1 VSSLRAALAAL
12 FAAAVA
18 MAAVLVALVT
28 SSDHESDP
36 ALTASVG
43 VVIGLS
49 YCGIGLFAWWR
60 RPHNRF
66 GALLTGVGFAWFL
79 SAGLT
84 EANDAWVYTLGFYV
98 GSLYLALLG
107 HLLLAYPTGRLET
120 TPARVLV
127 ALAYLDVFLVQIPF
141 LLLGGDLSDEA
152 HAPDN
157 AWALT
162 DAPDSAQVFSSVF
175 ELVAITVTIWLAAQL
190 LQKRAQASAPQRRAM
205 APVLWTGVVMMV
217 ALGVAWVQQLFS
229 GESPA
234 IAGPGVAALVTFGAL
249 PWAYV
254 VGLLRS
260 RYSRAGAVGDLV
272 ERLNAQGIEGESLRD
287 ALAEALGDR
296 SLALAFWSRGSE
308 RYVDSHGQPVDL
320 PPATSRSRAVTEI
333 EREAVPVAAIVHDA
347 ALLDEPGLVRAAG
360 AAAALAL
367 ENERLEAELKARVA
381 ELQVSRAKVIEVGFQ
396 ERRALERN
404 LHDGAQQRL
413 VALSL
418 QLGLAKTKLRDDPDT
433 AERILDGARIELA
446 SALEE
451 LRELARGIH
460 PAILTDRGL
469 PAALEALAARAP
481 VPVEVE
487 DVPEDRMPT
496 PVEAVAYF
504 VVAESLT
511 NMAKY
516 AEAEYASV
524 RVLREN
530 GYAVVEIEDNGIG
543 GADPSA
549 GTGLRGL
556 ADRLAA
562 LDGRLEVDSPPGV
575 GTTVRARIPCA

>member
-1 VSSLRAALAAL
+1 
-12 FAAAVA
+12 VA
-18 MAAVLVALVT
+18 MAAVMVALVV
-28 SSDHESDP
+28 SSDHQTNKP
-36 ALTASVG
+36 LVAILG
-43 VVIGLS
+43 PFIGLS
-49 YCGIGLFAWWR
+49 FCGTGVFAWLR

-66 GALLTGVGFAWFL
+66 GALMTAVGFAWFL
-79 SAGLT
+79 SGL
-84 EANDAWVYTLGFYV
+84 EQANDPWVYTLGVYLAP
-98 GSLYLALLG
+98 LYLVLVG
-107 HLLLAYPTGRLET
+107 HMLLAFPSGRLET
-120 TPARVLV
+120 TQARVLV
-127 ALAYLDVFLVQIPF
+127 ALAYLTALLVQIPF
-141 LLLGGDLSDEA
+141 FLLGGDITGD
-152 HAPDN
+152 HNAPQN
-157 AWALT
+157 AWALV
-162 DAPDSAQVFSSVF
+162 DEPESAQVFATVAQ
-175 ELVAITVTIWLAAQL
+175 LVAAGLIVWLGLQL
-190 LQKRAQASAPQRRAM
+190 FEKRKVASPPQRRAM
-205 APVLWTGVVMMV
+205 APVLWTGVVLMITLAV
-217 ALGVAWVQQLFS
+217 AVVEQLFGASSPIIS
-229 GESPA
+229 GPS
-234 IAGPGVAALVTFGAL
+234 VASLVAFAAL
-249 PWAYV
+249 PWAFV
-254 VGLLRS
+254 IGLLRT

-272 ERLNAQGIEGESLRD
+272 ERLNAQGVEGESLRD

-333 EREAVPVAAIVHDA
+333 ERESVPVAAIVHDA

-381 ELQVSRAKVIEVGFQ
+381 ELQVSRAKVIEVGMA

-418 QLGLAKTKLRDDPDT
+418 QLGLAKSKLRTDPDI
-433 AERILDGARIELA
+433 AERILDGARNELA

-469 PAALEALAARAP
+469 GPALEALAGRAP
-481 VPVEVE
+481 VPVEI
-487 DVPEDRMPT
+487 DAVPDGRMPM

-516 AEAEYASV
+516 ADAEYASV

>member
-1 VSSLRAALAAL
+1 MSSLRAALGAL

-18 MAAVLVALVT
+18 MAAVFVALVT
-28 SSDHESDP
+28 SSDHQANP
-36 ALTASVG
+36 GLTATIG
-43 VVIGLS
+43 AAIGLS
-49 YCGIGLFAWWR
+49 YCGIGLFAWLR

-66 GALLTGVGFAWFL
+66 GALLTAVGFAWML
-79 SAGLT
+79 TGLT
-84 EANDAWVYTLGFYV
+84 EADDAWVYTLGVYV
-98 GSLYLALLG
+98 GSLYLALIG
-107 HLLLAYPTGRLET
+107 HTLLAFPSGKLET
-120 TPARVLV
+120 TRARLLV

-141 LLLGGDLSDEA
+141 LLLGGDLSDEP
-152 HAPDN
+152 HAPRN

-162 DAPDSAQVFSSVF
+162 ESPDSAQVFSSVF
-175 ELVAITVTIWLAAQL
+175 ELVAIALTIWLGVQL
-190 LQKRAQASAPQRRAM
+190 LEKRARASAPQRRMM
-205 APVLWTGVVMMV
+205 APVLWTGVAMLAALTVAFIGQLFRGDNPGVVGPGIV
-217 ALGVAWVQQLFS
+217 ALVA
-229 GESPA
+229 
-234 IAGPGVAALVTFGAL
+234 FGAL
-249 PWAYV
+249 PWAFV
-254 VGLLRS
+254 IGLLRT

-272 ERLNAQGIEGESLRD
+272 ERLNAQGVEGESLRD

-396 ERRALERN
+396 ERRTLERN

-418 QLGLAKTKLRDDPDT
+418 QLGLAKTKLRDEPDV
-433 AERILDGARIELA
+433 AERILDGARVELA

-487 DVPEDRMPT
+487 DVPEERMPT

-549 GTGLRGL
+549 GSGLRGL

>member
-1 VSSLRAALAAL
+1 MSSLRAALIAL
-12 FAAAVA
+12 FAASVA
-18 MAAVLVALVT
+18 MAAVMVALVV
-28 SSDHESDP
+28 SSDHET
-36 ALTASVG
+36 AKGLTATLG
-43 VVIGLS
+43 PAIGLS
-49 YCGIGLFAWWR
+49 YCATGLFAWFR

-66 GALLTGVGFAWFL
+66 GALMTGVGFAWFI
-79 SAGLT
+79 SALT
-84 EANDAWVYTLGFYV
+84 ESNDPWVYTLGIYLA
-98 GSLYLALLG
+98 SLYLVFVG
-107 HLLLAYPTGRLET
+107 HMLLAFPTGRLET
-120 TPARVLV
+120 TQARVLI
-127 ALAYLDVFLVQIPF
+127 AIAYLDALLVQIPF
-141 LLLGGDLSDEA
+141 FLLGGDISTEA

-157 AWALT
+157 AWAIV
-162 DAPDSAQVFSSVF
+162 DNPDGAQVFSSV
-175 ELVAITVTIWLAAQL
+175 AQL
-190 LQKRAQASAPQRRAM
+190 VSAVLIVWLGVQLVQKRQAASAPQRRAI
-205 APVLWTGVVMMV
+205 APVLWTGVVLMGTLAV
-217 ALGVAWVQQLFS
+217 AVVQQLF
-229 GESPA
+229 GGDNVLVG
-234 IAGPGVAALVTFGAL
+234 GPSVASLVAFAAL
-249 PWAYV
+249 PWAYLI
-254 VGLLRS
+254 GLVRT

-272 ERLNAQGIEGESLRD
+272 ERLNAQGVEGESLRD
-287 ALAEALGDR
+287 ALADALGDR
-296 SLALAFWSRGSE
+296 SLTLAFWSRGSE
-308 RYVDSHGQPVDL
+308 RYVDAHGQPVDL

-333 EREAVPVAAIVHDA
+333 ERESVPVAAIVHDA

-381 ELQVSRAKVIEVGFQ
+381 ELQASRAKVIEVGFS

-418 QLGLAKTKLRDDPDT
+418 QLGLAKTKLREDPDV
-433 AERILDGARIELA
+433 AERILEGARTELA

-469 PAALEALAARAP
+469 APALEALASRAP
-481 VPVEVE
+481 VPVEI
-487 DVPEDRMPT
+487 DAVPDSRMPM

-516 AEAEYASV
+516 ADAEYASV

-549 GTGLRGL
+549 GSGLRGL

>member
-1 VSSLRAALAAL
+1 MSSLRAALIAL
-12 FAAAVA
+12 FAASVA
-18 MAAVLVALVT
+18 MAAVMVALVV
-28 SSDHESDP
+28 SSDHESSKELAATLGP
-36 ALTASVG
+36 F
-43 VVIGLS
+43 IGLS
-49 YCGIGLFAWWR
+49 FCGTGVFAWLR

-66 GALLTGVGFAWFL
+66 GALMTGVGFAWFL
-79 SAGLT
+79 SALT
-84 EANDAWVYTLGFYV
+84 ESNDPWVYTLGVYL
-98 GSLYLALLG
+98 GPLYLVLVG
-107 HLLLAYPTGRLET
+107 HMLLAFPSGRLET
-120 TPARVLV
+120 TAARTLIVIG
-127 ALAYLDVFLVQIPF
+127 YLDALLVQLPYFF
-141 LLLGGDLSDEA
+141 LNGDISGTD
-152 HAPDN
+152 HAPAN
-157 AWALT
+157 AWGII
-162 DAPDSAQVFSSVF
+162 DNPDSAQVFATVAQ
-175 ELVAITVTIWLAAQL
+175 LVGVALIFWLAVL
-190 LQKRAQASAPQRRAM
+190 LFQKRKVATPPQRRAM
-205 APVLWTGVVMMV
+205 APVLWTGVALMCTLAV
-217 ALGVAWVQQLFS
+217 ASLQHLIDASNLTV
-229 GESPA
+229 
-234 IAGPGVAALVTFGAL
+234 AGPSVASLIVFAAL
-249 PWAYV
+249 PWAFV
-254 VGLLRS
+254 VGLLRT

-272 ERLNAQGIEGESLRD
+272 ERLNAQGVEGESLRD
-287 ALAEALGDR
+287 ALSDALGDR

-308 RYVDSHGQPVDL
+308 RYVDAHGRPVDL

-333 EREAVPVAAIVHDA
+333 ERESVPVAAIVHDA

-381 ELQVSRAKVIEVGFQ
+381 ELQVSRAKVIEVGMA

-418 QLGLAKTKLRDDPDT
+418 QLGLAKTKLREDPDV
-433 AERILDGARIELA
+433 AERILDGARTELA

-469 PAALEALAARAP
+469 APALEALASRAP
-481 VPVEVE
+481 VPVEVDE
-487 DVPEDRMPT
+487 VPEGRMPM

-516 AEAEYASV
+516 ADAEYASV

-549 GTGLRGL
+549 GSGLRGL

>member
-1 VSSLRAALAAL
+1 VSSLRAALFAL
-12 FAAAVA
+12 FAASVA
-18 MAAVLVALVT
+18 MAAVMVALVV
-28 SSDHESDP
+28 SSDHESAKP
-36 ALTASVG
+36 LTAVLG
-43 VVIGLS
+43 PFIGLS
-49 YCGIGLFAWWR
+49 FCGIGVFAWSR

-66 GALLTGVGFAWFL
+66 GALMTGVGFAWFL
-79 SAGLT
+79 SGLT
-84 EANDAWVYTLGFYV
+84 ESNDPWVYTLGVYL
-98 GSLYLALLG
+98 GSLYLVLVG
-107 HLLLAYPTGRLET
+107 HMLLAFPTGRLET
-120 TPARVLV
+120 TQARTLL
-127 ALAYLDVFLVQIPF
+127 AIAYLDALLVQIPF
-141 LLLGGDLSDEA
+141 FLLGGDLSSEA
-152 HAPDN
+152 HAPEN
-157 AWALT
+157 AWALV
-162 DAPDSAQVFSSVF
+162 DNPESAQVFSSVAQ
-175 ELVAITVTIWLAAQL
+175 LVAAVLIVWLGVQL
-190 LQKRAQASAPQRRAM
+190 VHKRRIASAPQRRAM
-205 APVLWTGVVMMV
+205 APVLWTGVVLMGTLAV
-217 ALGVAWVQQLFS
+217 AVVQQLF
-229 GESPA
+229 GGDSPVVG
-234 IAGPGVAALVTFGAL
+234 GPGLASLIAFAAL
-249 PWAYV
+249 PWSFV
-254 VGLLRS
+254 VGLLRT

-272 ERLNAQGIEGESLRD
+272 ERLNAQGAEGESLRD

-333 EREAVPVAAIVHDA
+333 ERESVPVAAIVHDA

-381 ELQVSRAKVIEVGFQ
+381 ELQVSRAKVIEVGMA

-418 QLGLAKTKLRDDPDT
+418 QLGLAKTKLRADPDV
-433 AERILDGARIELA
+433 AERILDGARTELA

-469 PAALEALAARAP
+469 APALEALASRAP
-481 VPVEVE
+481 VPVEI
-487 DVPEDRMPT
+487 DAVPESRMPM

-516 AEAEYASV
+516 ADAEYASV

-549 GTGLRGL
+549 GSGLRGL

>member
-1 VSSLRAALAAL
+1 VSSLRAALLAL
-12 FAAAVA
+12 FAAALA
-18 MAAVLVALVT
+18 MAAVMVALVLA
-28 SSDHESDP
+28 SDHESAKP
-36 ALTASVG
+36 LTATLG
-43 VVIGLS
+43 PFIGLS
-49 YCGIGLFAWWR
+49 FCGTGIFAWMR

-66 GALLTGVGFAWFL
+66 GVLMTAVGFAWFL
-79 SAGLT
+79 SGLT
-84 EANDAWVYTLGFYV
+84 ESNDAWVFTLGVYLAP
-98 GSLYLALLG
+98 LYLVLVG
-107 HLLLAYPTGRLET
+107 HMLLAFPSGRLET
-120 TPARVLV
+120 TAQRTLI
-127 ALAYLDVFLVQIPF
+127 AIGYLTAFLVQLPF
-141 LLLGGDLSDEA
+141 FLLGGDIGGPANAPRNAWAATD
-152 HAPDN
+152 APDN
-157 AWALT
+157 A
-162 DAPDSAQVFSSVF
+162 QVFSAVAQ
-175 ELVAITVTIWLAAQL
+175 LVGATLIIWLGIL
-190 LQKRAQASAPQRRAM
+190 LYLKRRVASPPQRRAM
-205 APVLWTGVVMMV
+205 APVLWTGVALMSTLAV
-217 ALGVAWVQQLFS
+217 AVVNDLLGTSTSIVTAPSVVSLVAF
-229 GESPA
+229 A
-234 IAGPGVAALVTFGAL
+234 AL
-249 PWAYV
+249 PWAFV
-254 VGLLRS
+254 LGLLRT

-272 ERLNAQGIEGESLRD
+272 ERLNATGIEGESLRD
-287 ALAEALGDR
+287 ALADALGDR
-296 SLALAFWSRGSE
+296 SLALAYGSRGSE
-308 RYVDSHGQPVDL
+308 RYVDAHGQPVEL
-320 PPATSRSRAVTEI
+320 PPPTSRSRAVTEI
-333 EREAVPVAAIVHDA
+333 ERESLPVAAIVHDA

-381 ELQVSRAKVIEVGFQ
+381 ELQVSRAKVIEVGMA

-418 QLGLAKTKLRDDPDT
+418 QLGLARTKLRTDPDI
-433 AERILDGARIELA
+433 AERILEGARVELA
-446 SALEE
+446 NALEE

-469 PAALEALAARAP
+469 PAALEALAGRAP
-481 VPVEVE
+481 VPVEIE
-487 DVPEDRMPT
+487 EVPEGRMPT

-516 AEAEYASV
+516 ADAEYATV
-524 RVLREN
+524 RILREN

-549 GTGLRGL
+549 GSGLRGL

>member
-1 VSSLRAALAAL
+1 MSSLRAALFAL
-12 FAAAVA
+12 FAAALALGAVMVA
-18 MAAVLVALVT
+18 MVLA
-28 SSDHESDP
+28 SDHED
-36 ALTASVG
+36 AQTATAILG
-43 VVIGLS
+43 PFIGLS
-49 YCGIGLFAWWR
+49 FSGIGIFAWLR

-66 GALLTGVGFAWFL
+66 GALMTAVGFAWFV
-79 SAGLT
+79 SGLT
-84 EANDAWVYTLGFYV
+84 EANDAWVYTLGVYL
-98 GSLYLALLG
+98 GPLYLVLVG
-107 HLLLAYPTGRLET
+107 HMLLAFPAGRLET
-120 TPARVLV
+120 TQARTLI
-127 ALAYLDVFLVQIPF
+127 AIGYLDVFFVQVPF
-141 LLLGGDLSDEA
+141 FLLGGDIGGPA
-152 HAPDN
+152 NAPRN

-162 DAPDSAQVFSSVF
+162 DAPDSAQVFSAVAR
-175 ELVAITVTIWLAAQL
+175 LVGAALIVWLAVQL
-190 LQKRAQASAPQRRAM
+190 FEKRRAASPPQRRAM
-205 APVLWTGVVMMV
+205 APVLWTGLALMV
-217 ALGVAWVQQLFS
+217 ALA
-229 GESPA
+229 
-234 IAGPGVAALVTFGAL
+234 VAAGADIFSDGGPVVSGPSLGSLIAFAAL
-249 PWAYV
+249 PWAFV
-254 VGLLRS
+254 IGLLRT

-287 ALAEALGDR
+287 ALSDALGDR
-296 SLALAFWSRGSE
+296 SLTLAFWSRGSE
-308 RYVDSHGQPVDL
+308 RYVDAQGQPVEL
-320 PPATSRSRAVTEI
+320 PPTSSRSRAVTEI
-333 EREAVPVAAIVHDA
+333 EREGLRVAAIVHDA

-381 ELQVSRAKVIEVGFQ
+381 ELQVSRAKVIEVGMA

-418 QLGLAKTKLRDDPDT
+418 QLGLARSKLRESPDV
-433 AERILDGARIELA
+433 AERILDGARVELA
-446 SALEE
+446 NALEE

-460 PAILTDRGL
+460 PAVLTDRGL
-469 PAALEALAARAP
+469 PAALEALAGRAP
-481 VPVEVE
+481 VPVEIE
-487 DVPEDRMPT
+487 GVPDARLPM

-504 VVAESLT
+504 VVSESLA

-516 AEAEYASV
+516 ADAEYATV

-562 LDGRLEVDSPPGV
+562 LDGRLEVDSPLGV

>member
-1 VSSLRAALAAL
+1 MSSLRAALIAL
-12 FAAAVA
+12 FAASVA
-18 MAAVLVALVT
+18 MAAVMVALVV
-28 SSDHESDP
+28 SSDHET
-36 ALTASVG
+36 AKGLTATLG
-43 VVIGLS
+43 PAIGLS
-49 YCGIGLFAWWR
+49 YCATGLFAWFR

-66 GALLTGVGFAWFL
+66 GALMTGVGFAWFI
-79 SAGLT
+79 SALT
-84 EANDAWVYTLGFYV
+84 ESNDPWVYTLGIYLA
-98 GSLYLALLG
+98 SLYLVFVG
-107 HLLLAYPTGRLET
+107 HMLLAFPTGRLET
-120 TPARVLV
+120 TQARWLI
-127 ALAYLDVFLVQIPF
+127 AIAYLDALLVQIPF
-141 LLLGGDLSDEA
+141 FLLGGDISTEA

-157 AWALT
+157 AWAIV
-162 DAPDSAQVFSSVF
+162 DNPDSAQVFSSV
-175 ELVAITVTIWLAAQL
+175 AQL
-190 LQKRAQASAPQRRAM
+190 VSAVLIVWLGVQLVQKRQMASAPQRRAI
-205 APVLWTGVVMMV
+205 APVLWTGVVLMGTLAV
-217 ALGVAWVQQLFS
+217 AVVQQLF
-229 GESPA
+229 GGDNVLVG
-234 IAGPGVAALVTFGAL
+234 GPSVASLVAFAAL
-249 PWAYV
+249 PWAYLI
-254 VGLLRS
+254 GLVRT

-272 ERLNAQGIEGESLRD
+272 ERLNAQGVEGESLRD
-287 ALAEALGDR
+287 ALADALGDR

-308 RYVDSHGQPVDL
+308 RYVDAHGQPVDL

-333 EREAVPVAAIVHDA
+333 ERESVPVAAIVHDA

-381 ELQVSRAKVIEVGFQ
+381 ELQASRAKVIEVGFS

-418 QLGLAKTKLRDDPDT
+418 QLGLAKTKLREDPDV
-433 AERILDGARIELA
+433 AERILEGARTELA

-469 PAALEALAARAP
+469 APALEALASRAP
-481 VPVEVE
+481 VPVEI
-487 DVPEDRMPT
+487 DAVPDSRMPM

-516 AEAEYASV
+516 ADAEYASV

-549 GTGLRGL
+549 GSGLRGL

>member
-1 VSSLRAALAAL
+1 MNSLRAALLAL
-12 FAAAVA
+12 FAASVA
-18 MAAVLVALVT
+18 MAAVMVALVV
-28 SSDHESDP
+28 SSDHESAKP
-36 ALTASVG
+36 VTAILG
-43 VVIGLS
+43 PFIGLS
-49 YCGIGLFAWWR
+49 FCGTGVFAWIR

-66 GALLTGVGFAWFL
+66 GALMTGVGFAWFL
-79 SAGLT
+79 AGLT
-84 EANDAWVYTLGFYV
+84 EANDPWVYTLGVYV
-98 GSLYLALLG
+98 APLYIVLVG
-107 HLLLAYPTGRLET
+107 HMLLAFPSGRLET
-120 TPARVLV
+120 TAAR
-127 ALAYLDVFLVQIPF
+127 ALIVIAYLTALFVELPF
-141 LLLGGDLSDEA
+141 FLLGGDLA
-152 HAPDN
+152 GPHNAPRN
-157 AWALT
+157 AWSLT
-162 DAPDSAQVFSSVF
+162 DSPDSAQVFSTVAQ
-175 ELVAITVTIWLAAQL
+175 LVAAVLIAWLAVL
-190 LQKRAQASAPQRRAM
+190 LYQKRQVASPPQRRAM
-205 APVLWTGVVMMV
+205 APVLWTGVVLMATLAV
-217 ALGVAWVQQLFS
+217 ATTGELLSNGSKLASSPSLVSLVAF
-229 GESPA
+229 A
-234 IAGPGVAALVTFGAL
+234 AL
-249 PWAYV
+249 PWAFV
-254 VGLLRS
+254 IGLLRT

-287 ALAEALGDR
+287 ALADALGDR
-296 SLALAFWSRGSE
+296 SLALAFWSRTSE

-320 PPATSRSRAVTEI
+320 PPATSRSRTVTEI
-333 EREAVPVAAIVHDA
+333 ERDAVPVAAIVHDA

-381 ELQVSRAKVIEVGFQ
+381 ELQVSRAKVIEVGMA

-418 QLGLAKTKLRDDPDT
+418 QLGLAKTKLRDDPDV
-433 AERILDGARIELA
+433 AERILDGARGELA

-469 PAALEALAARAP
+469 AAALEALAGRAP

-487 DVPEDRMPT
+487 AVPDGRMPM

-504 VVAESLT
+504 VVSESLT

-516 AEAEYASV
+516 ADAEYATV

-549 GTGLRGL
+549 GSGLRGL

-562 LDGRLEVDSPPGV
+562 LDGRLEVDSPVGV

>member
-1 VSSLRAALAAL
+1 MSSLRAALIAL
-12 FAAAVA
+12 FAASVA
-18 MAAVLVALVT
+18 MAAVMVALVV
-28 SSDHESDP
+28 SSDHED
-36 ALTASVG
+36 ARTLTATLG
-43 VVIGLS
+43 PFIGLS
-49 YCGIGLFAWWR
+49 FCGTGVFAWSR

-66 GALLTGVGFAWFL
+66 GALMTAVGFAWFL
-79 SAGLT
+79 AGLA
-84 EANDAWVYTLGFYV
+84 EANDPWVYTLGVYL
-98 GSLYLALLG
+98 GPLYFVLVA
-107 HLLLAYPTGRLET
+107 HMLLAFPNGRLET
-120 TPARVLV
+120 TAARTL
-127 ALAYLDVFLVQIPF
+127 LAIGYLDALFVQLPF
-141 LLLGGDLSDEA
+141 FLLGGDITDPTN
-152 HAPDN
+152 APEN
-157 AWALT
+157 AWALV
-162 DAPDSAQVFSSVF
+162 DSPDSAQVFQSVSQ
-175 ELVAITVTIWLAAQL
+175 LVAATLIAWLAVQL
-190 LQKRAQASAPQRRAM
+190 FQKRRIASPPQRRVM
-205 APVLWTGVVMMV
+205 APVLWTGLVLSGALAVAVV
-217 ALGVAWVQQLFS
+217 GQLFGS
-229 GESPA
+229 TNLIATSPS
-234 IAGPGVAALVTFGAL
+234 LVSLITFAAL
-249 PWAYV
+249 PWAFV
-254 VGLLRS
+254 IGLLRS

-287 ALAEALGDR
+287 ALSDALGDR

-308 RYVDSHGQPVDL
+308 RYVDAHGQPVDL

-381 ELQVSRAKVIEVGFQ
+381 ELQVSRAKVIEVGMA

-418 QLGLAKTKLRDDPDT
+418 QLGLAKTKLRDDPDV
-433 AERILDGARIELA
+433 AERILDGARVELA

-469 PAALEALAARAP
+469 APALEALASRAP
-481 VPVEVE
+481 VPVEI
-487 DVPEDRMPT
+487 DAVPDGRMPS

-516 AEAEYASV
+516 ADAEYASV

-549 GTGLRGL
+549 GSGLRGL

-562 LDGRLEVDSPPGV
+562 LDGRLEVDSPLGV

>member
-1 VSSLRAALAAL
+1 VSSLRAALGAL

-18 MAAVLVALVT
+18 MAAVFVALVT
-28 SSDHESDP
+28 SSDHQADP
-36 ALTASVG
+36 GLTAAIG
-43 VVIGLS
+43 AAIGLS

-66 GALLTGVGFAWFL
+66 GALLTGVGFAWML
-79 SAGLT
+79 TALT
-84 EANDAWVYTLGFYV
+84 EANDAWVYTLGVYV
-98 GSLYLALLG
+98 GSLYLAVVG
-107 HLLLAYPTGRLET
+107 HTLLALPTGRLEST
-120 TPARVLV
+120 RARLLV
-127 ALAYLDVFLVQIPF
+127 ALAYLNVFLVQIPF

-152 HAPDN
+152 HAPGN
-157 AWALT
+157 AWALV
-162 DAPDSAQVFSSVF
+162 DSPDSAQVFSSVF
-175 ELVAITVTIWLAAQL
+175 ELVGVALTVWLGVQL
-190 LQKRAQASAPQRRAM
+190 LEKRALATAPQRRLM
-205 APVLWTGVVMMV
+205 APVLWTGVVFLVTLAV
-217 ALGVAWVQQLFS
+217 ALVEQLFR
-229 GESPA
+229 GDNPGVE
-234 IAGPGVAALVTFGAL
+234 GPGVAALVAFAAL
-249 PWAYV
+249 PWAFV
-254 VGLLRS
+254 IGLLRT

-272 ERLNAQGIEGESLRD
+272 ERLNAQGVEGESLRD

-308 RYVDSHGQPVDL
+308 RYVDAHGQPVDL

-418 QLGLAKTKLRDDPDT
+418 QLGLAKTKLRDDPDV
-433 AERILDGARIELA
+433 AERILDGARVELA

-556 ADRLAA
+556 SDRLAA

>member
-1 VSSLRAALAAL
+1 MSSLRAALIAL
-12 FAAAVA
+12 FAASVA
-18 MAAVLVALVT
+18 MAAVMVALVV
-28 SSDHESDP
+28 SSDHESSKE
-36 ALTASVG
+36 LTAVLG
-43 VVIGLS
+43 PFIGLS
-49 YCGIGLFAWWR
+49 FCGTGVFAWLR

-66 GALLTGVGFAWFL
+66 GALMTGVGFAWFL
-79 SAGLT
+79 SALT
-84 EANDAWVYTLGFYV
+84 EANDPWVYTLGVYL
-98 GSLYLALLG
+98 GPLYLVLVG
-107 HLLLAYPTGRLET
+107 HMLLAFPSGRLET
-120 TPARVLV
+120 TAAR
-127 ALAYLDVFLVQIPF
+127 ALIAVAYLDALFVQLPYFFLN
-141 LLLGGDLSDEA
+141 GDISGTD
-152 HAPDN
+152 HAPAN
-157 AWALT
+157 AWGII
-162 DAPDSAQVFSSVF
+162 DNPDSAQVFATVAQ
-175 ELVAITVTIWLAAQL
+175 LVAVALIFWLAVL
-190 LQKRAQASAPQRRAM
+190 LFQKRKVATPPQRRAM
-205 APVLWTGVVMMV
+205 APVLWTGVALMCTLAV
-217 ALGVAWVQQLFS
+217 ASLQHLIDASNLTV
-229 GESPA
+229 
-234 IAGPGVAALVTFGAL
+234 AGPSVASLIVFAAL
-249 PWAYV
+249 PWAFV
-254 VGLLRS
+254 IGLLRT

-272 ERLNAQGIEGESLRD
+272 ERLNAQGVEGESLRD
-287 ALAEALGDR
+287 ALADALGDR
-296 SLALAFWSRGSE
+296 SLTLAFWSRGSE
-308 RYVDSHGQPVDL
+308 RYVDAHGQPVDL
-320 PPATSRSRAVTEI
+320 PSATSRSRAITEI
-333 EREAVPVAAIVHDA
+333 ERESVPVAAIVHDA

-381 ELQVSRAKVIEVGFQ
+381 DLQVSRAKVIEVGMA

-418 QLGLAKTKLRDDPDT
+418 QLGLAKTKLRDDPDV
-433 AERILDGARIELA
+433 AERILDGARTELA

-469 PAALEALAARAP
+469 APALEALASRAP
-481 VPVEVE
+481 VPVEVDE
-487 DVPEDRMPT
+487 VPEGRMPM

-516 AEAEYASV
+516 AKAEYASV

-549 GTGLRGL
+549 GSGLRGL

>member
-1 VSSLRAALAAL
+1 MSSLRAALIAL
-12 FAAAVA
+12 FAASVA
-18 MAAVLVALVT
+18 MAAVMVALVV
-28 SSDHESDP
+28 SSDHESSP
-36 ALTASVG
+36 ELAATLG
-43 VVIGLS
+43 PFIGLS
-49 YCGIGLFAWWR
+49 FCGTGVFAWLR

-66 GALLTGVGFAWFL
+66 GALMTGVGFAWFL
-79 SAGLT
+79 SALT
-84 EANDAWVYTLGFYV
+84 EANDPWVYTLGVYLAP
-98 GSLYLALLG
+98 LYLVLVG
-107 HLLLAYPTGRLET
+107 HMLLAFPSGRLET
-120 TPARVLV
+120 TAARMLI
-127 ALAYLDVFLVQIPF
+127 AIGYLDALLVQLPYFF
-141 LLLGGDLSDEA
+141 LNGDISGTD
-152 HAPDN
+152 HAPAN
-157 AWALT
+157 AWGII
-162 DAPDSAQVFSSVF
+162 DDPDGAQVFATVAQ
-175 ELVAITVTIWLAAQL
+175 LVAVALIFWLAVL
-190 LQKRAQASAPQRRAM
+190 LFQKRKVATPPQRRAM
-205 APVLWTGVVMMV
+205 APVLWTGVALMCTLAV
-217 ALGVAWVQQLFS
+217 ASLEHLIDASNLTV
-229 GESPA
+229 
-234 IAGPGVAALVTFGAL
+234 AGPSVASLIVFSAL
-249 PWAYV
+249 PWAFV
-254 VGLLRS
+254 IGLLRT

-272 ERLNAQGIEGESLRD
+272 ERLNAQGVEGESLRD
-287 ALAEALGDR
+287 ALSDALGDR
-296 SLALAFWSRGSE
+296 SLTLAFWSRGSE
-308 RYVDSHGQPVDL
+308 RYVDAHGQPVDL
-320 PPATSRSRAVTEI
+320 PPASSRSRAVTEI
-333 EREAVPVAAIVHDA
+333 ERESVPVAAIVHDA

-381 ELQVSRAKVIEVGFQ
+381 DLQVSRAKVIEVGMA

-418 QLGLAKTKLRDDPDT
+418 QLGLAKTKLRDDPDV
-433 AERILDGARIELA
+433 AERILDGARTELA

-469 PAALEALAARAP
+469 APALEALASRAP
-481 VPVEVE
+481 VPVEVGE
-487 DVPEDRMPT
+487 VPEGRMPM

-516 AEAEYASV
+516 ADAEYASV

-549 GTGLRGL
+549 GSGLRGL

>member
-1 VSSLRAALAAL
+1 MSSLRYALVAL
-12 FAAAVA
+12 FAASVA
-18 MAAVLVALVT
+18 LAAVMVALVV
-28 SSDHESDP
+28 SSDHE
-36 ALTASVG
+36 TAKPFMAVVG
-43 VVIGLS
+43 PFIGLS
-49 YCGIGLFAWWR
+49 FSGIGVFAWMR

-66 GALLTGVGFAWFL
+66 GALMTAVGFAWFL
-79 SAGLT
+79 SGLT
-84 EANDAWVYTLGFYV
+84 ESNDPWVYTLGVYL
-98 GSLYLALLG
+98 GPLYLVLVG
-107 HLLLAYPTGRLET
+107 HMLLAFPSGRLET
-120 TPARVLV
+120 TAARWLV
-127 ALAYLDVFLVQIPF
+127 VIAYLTALAVQIPF
-141 LLLGGDLSDEA
+141 FLLGGDISGD
-152 HAPDN
+152 DN
-157 AWALT
+157 APRNAWSLV
-162 DAPDSAQVFSSVF
+162 DNPDGAQVFSTLAQ
-175 ELVAITVTIWLAAQL
+175 LVATVLIVWLAVQL
-190 LQKRAQASAPQRRAM
+190 WDKRKVASPPQRRAM
-205 APVLWTGVVMMV
+205 APVLWTGFILMV
-217 ALGVAWVQQLFS
+217 TLAVAVVQQLFGAS
-229 GESPA
+229 SP
-234 IAGPGVAALVTFGAL
+234 IVNGPPVASVVAFAAL
-249 PWAYV
+249 PWAFV
-254 VGLLRS
+254 IGLVRT
-260 RYSRAGAVGDLV
+260 RYTRAGAVGDLV

-287 ALAEALGDR
+287 ALSDALGDR

-381 ELQVSRAKVIEVGFQ
+381 ELQVSRAKVIEVGMA

-418 QLGLAKTKLRDDPDT
+418 QLGLAKSKLRADPAV
-433 AERILDGARIELA
+433 AERILDGARSELA

-469 PAALEALAARAP
+469 GPALEALAGRAP
-481 VPVEVE
+481 VPVEI
-487 DVPEDRMPT
+487 DAVPDGRMPM

-516 AEAEYASV
+516 ADAEYASV
-524 RVLREN
+524 RVVREN

-543 GADPSA
+543 GADPSH

-562 LDGRLEVDSPPGV
+562 LDGRLEVDSPLGV

>member
-1 VSSLRAALAAL
+1 
-12 FAAAVA
+12 
-18 MAAVLVALVT
+18 M
-28 SSDHESDP
+28 
-36 ALTASVG
+36 
-43 VVIGLS
+43 
-49 YCGIGLFAWWR
+49 R

-66 GALLTGVGFAWFL
+66 GALMTAVGFAWFL
-79 SAGLT
+79 AGLT
-84 EANDAWVYTLGFYV
+84 EANEPWVYTLGAYLGPLYIVLV
-98 GSLYLALLG
+98 G
-107 HLLLAYPTGRLET
+107 HMLLAFPTGRLET
-120 TPARVLV
+120 DAARTLI
-127 ALAYLDVFLVQIPF
+127 AIGYLDALLVQIPF
-141 LLLGGDLSDEA
+141 FLLGGDISSPDN
-152 HAPDN
+152 APRN

-162 DAPDSAQVFSSVF
+162 DNPDSAQVFAAVAQ
-175 ELVAITVTIWLAAQL
+175 LVAAVLIAWMAVQL
-190 LQKRAQASAPQRRAM
+190 YQKRRDASPPQRRAM
-205 APVLWTGVVMMV
+205 APVLWTGLALSATLAVAVVGQLLGAGNTV
-217 ALGVAWVQQLFS
+217 ATSPSLVSLVAF
-229 GESPA
+229 A
-234 IAGPGVAALVTFGAL
+234 AL
-249 PWAYV
+249 PWAFV
-254 VGLLRS
+254 IGLLRS

-287 ALAEALGDR
+287 ALSDALGDR
-296 SLALAFWSRGSE
+296 SLALAYWSRGSE
-308 RYVDSHGQPVDL
+308 RYVDSHGQRVDL

-333 EREAVPVAAIVHDA
+333 ERESMPVAAIVHDA

-381 ELQVSRAKVIEVGFQ
+381 ELQVSRAKVIEVGMA

-418 QLGLAKTKLRDDPDT
+418 QLGLAKTKLRTDPDV
-433 AERILDGARIELA
+433 AERILDGARGELA

-469 PAALEALAARAP
+469 SAALEALAGRAP
-481 VPVEVE
+481 VPVEVQA
-487 DVPEDRMPT
+487 VPEGRMPM

-504 VVAESLT
+504 VVSESLT

-516 AEAEYASV
+516 ADAEYATV

-549 GTGLRGL
+549 GSGLRGL

>member
-1 VSSLRAALAAL
+1 MSSLRAALLAL
-12 FAAAVA
+12 FAAAIA
-18 MAAVLVALVT
+18 MAAVMVALVLN
-28 SSDHESDP
+28 SDHETDK
-36 ALTASVG
+36 ALAASLG
-43 VVIGLS
+43 PFIGLS
-49 YCGIGLFAWWR
+49 FCGTGIFAWLR

-66 GALLTGVGFAWFL
+66 GVLMTAVGFAWFL
-79 SAGLT
+79 SSLT
-84 EANDAWVYTLGFYV
+84 ESNDAWVYTLGVYIAP
-98 GSLYLALLG
+98 LYLVLVGHMLLSF
-107 HLLLAYPTGRLET
+107 PSGRLET
-120 TPARVLV
+120 TAQRTLITIG
-127 ALAYLDVFLVQIPF
+127 YLTAFFVQLPVF
-141 LLLGGDLSDEA
+141 LLGGDLDGPVNS
-152 HAPDN
+152 PRN
-157 AWALT
+157 AWGLT
-162 DAPDSAQVFSSVF
+162 DSPDSAQVFSALAQLIGAV
-175 ELVAITVTIWLAAQL
+175 LIVWLAAL
-190 LQKRAQASAPQRRAM
+190 LYLKRRGASIPQRRAM
-205 APVLWTGVVMMV
+205 APVLWTGV
-217 ALGVAWVQQLFS
+217 ALMATLAVTVVENLLGGETTWVDLPGLVSLF
-229 GESPA
+229 A
-234 IAGPGVAALVTFGAL
+234 FAAL
-249 PWAYV
+249 PWAFV
-254 VGLLRS
+254 LGLIRT

-287 ALAEALGDR
+287 ALADALGDR
-296 SLALAFWSRGSE
+296 SLALAYWSRSSE
-308 RYVDSHGQPVDL
+308 RYVDAHGQSVEL
-320 PPATSRSRAVTEI
+320 PPPTSRSRAVTEI
-333 EREAVPVAAIVHDA
+333 ERESLPVAAIVHDA

-381 ELQVSRAKVIEVGFQ
+381 ELQVSRAKVIEVGMA

-418 QLGLAKTKLRDDPDT
+418 QLGLAKTKLRSDPDV
-433 AERILDGARIELA
+433 AERILDGARVELA

-469 PAALEALAARAP
+469 NAALEALAGRAP
-481 VPVEVE
+481 VPVEIE
-487 DVPEDRMPT
+487 ELPEGRMPT

-511 NMAKY
+511 NVAKY
-516 AEAEYASV
+516 ADAEHATV

-549 GTGLRGL
+549 GSGLRGL

>member
-1 VSSLRAALAAL
+1 VSSLRAALLAL
-12 FAAAVA
+12 FAAAIA
-18 MAAVLVALVT
+18 AAAVMVALVVN
-28 SSDHESDP
+28 SDHETHKVLAGTLGP
-36 ALTASVG
+36 F
-43 VVIGLS
+43 IGLS
-49 YCGIGLFAWWR
+49 FCGTGVYAWLR

-66 GALLTGVGFAWFL
+66 GVLMTAVGFAWFL
-79 SAGLT
+79 SGLT
-84 EANDAWVYTLGFYV
+84 ESNAPWVYTLGVYV
-98 GSLYLALLG
+98 APLYLVLVG
-107 HLLLAYPTGRLET
+107 HMLLAFPSGRLET
-120 TPARVLV
+120 TAQRTLI
-127 ALAYLDVFLVQIPF
+127 AIGYLTAFLVQLPF
-141 LLLGGDLSDEA
+141 FLLGGDIDGPA
-152 HAPDN
+152 NAPRN

-162 DAPDSAQVFSSVF
+162 DSPDSAQVFSALAQLIGAV
-175 ELVAITVTIWLAAQL
+175 LIVWLAAL
-190 LQKRAQASAPQRRAM
+190 LYLKRREASPPQRKAM
-205 APVLWTGVVMMV
+205 APVLWTGV
-217 ALGVAWVQQLFS
+217 ALM
-229 GESPA
+229 
-234 IAGPGVAALVTFGAL
+234 AALALAVINDLLGASMSVVTGPSVASLIAFAAL
-249 PWAYV
+249 PWAFV
-254 VGLLRS
+254 IGLLRT
-260 RYSRAGAVGDLV
+260 RYTRAGAVGDLV
-272 ERLNAQGIEGESLRD
+272 ERLNASGIEGESLRD
-287 ALAEALGDR
+287 ALADALGDR
-296 SLALAFWSRGSE
+296 SLALAYWSRGSE
-308 RYVDSHGQPVDL
+308 RYVDAQGRPVEL
-320 PPATSRSRAVTEI
+320 PPPTSRTRAVTEI
-333 EREAVPVAAIVHDA
+333 ERESLPVAAIVHDA

-381 ELQVSRAKVIEVGFQ
+381 ELQVSRAKVIEAGMA

-418 QLGLAKTKLRDDPDT
+418 QLGLARTKLRTDPDV
-433 AERILDGARIELA
+433 AERILDGARVELA

-469 PAALEALAARAP
+469 PAALEALAGRAP
-481 VPVEVE
+481 VPVEIE
-487 DVPEDRMPT
+487 TVPDGRMPT

-516 AEAEYASV
+516 ADAEYATV

-549 GTGLRGL
+549 GSGLRGL

>member
-1 VSSLRAALAAL
+1 MSSLRAALIAL
-12 FAAAVA
+12 FAASVA
-18 MAAVLVALVT
+18 MAAVMVALVV
-28 SSDHESDP
+28 SSDHESSP
-36 ALTASVG
+36 ELAATLG
-43 VVIGLS
+43 PFIGLS
-49 YCGIGLFAWWR
+49 FCGTGVFAWLR

-66 GALLTGVGFAWFL
+66 GALMTGVGFAWFL
-79 SAGLT
+79 SALT
-84 EANDAWVYTLGFYV
+84 EANDPWVYTLGVYLAP
-98 GSLYLALLG
+98 LYLVLVG
-107 HLLLAYPTGRLET
+107 HMLLAFPSGRLET
-120 TPARVLV
+120 TAAR
-127 ALAYLDVFLVQIPF
+127 ALIAVAYLDALLVQLPYFF
-141 LLLGGDLSDEA
+141 LNGDISGTD
-152 HAPDN
+152 HAPAN
-157 AWALT
+157 AWGII
-162 DAPDSAQVFSSVF
+162 DNPDSAQVFATVAQ
-175 ELVAITVTIWLAAQL
+175 LVAVALIFWMAVL
-190 LQKRAQASAPQRRAM
+190 LFQKRKVATPPQRRAM
-205 APVLWTGVVMMV
+205 APVLWTGVVLMCTLAV
-217 ALGVAWVQQLFS
+217 ASLEHLVDASNLTV
-229 GESPA
+229 
-234 IAGPGVAALVTFGAL
+234 AGPSVASLIVFSAL
-249 PWAYV
+249 PWAFV
-254 VGLLRS
+254 IGLLRT

-272 ERLNAQGIEGESLRD
+272 ERLNAQGVEGESLRD
-287 ALAEALGDR
+287 ALSDALGDR
-296 SLALAFWSRGSE
+296 SLTLAFWSRGSE
-308 RYVDSHGQPVDL
+308 RYVDAHGQPVDL
-320 PPATSRSRAVTEI
+320 PPPTSRSRAVTEI
-333 EREAVPVAAIVHDA
+333 ERESVPVAAIVHDA

-381 ELQVSRAKVIEVGFQ
+381 DLQVSRAKVIEVGMA

-418 QLGLAKTKLRDDPDT
+418 QLGLARAKLRTDADV
-433 AERILDGARIELA
+433 AERILDGARTELA

-469 PAALEALAARAP
+469 APALEALASRAP
-481 VPVEVE
+481 VPVEVGE
-487 DVPEDRMPT
+487 VPEGRMPM

-516 AEAEYASV
+516 ADAEYASV

-549 GTGLRGL
+549 GSGLRGL

>member
-1 VSSLRAALAAL
+1 MSSLRYALAAL
-12 FAAAVA
+12 FAASVA
-18 MAAVLVALVT
+18 MAAVMVALVV
-28 SSDHESDP
+28 SSDHES
-36 ALTASVG
+36 AKGVTAVLG
-43 VVIGLS
+43 PFIGLS
-49 YCGIGLFAWWR
+49 FCGTGVFAWMR

-66 GALLTGVGFAWFL
+66 GALMTAVGFAWFL
-79 SAGLT
+79 GGLT
-84 EANDAWVYTLGFYV
+84 EANDPWVYTLGVYV
-98 GSLYLALLG
+98 GPLYLVLVG
-107 HLLLAYPTGRLET
+107 HMLLAFPSGRLET
-120 TPARVLV
+120 PAAQWLV
-127 ALAYLDVFLVQIPF
+127 AIAYVTALAVQVPF
-141 LLLGGDLSDEA
+141 FLLGGDISGDDN
-152 HAPDN
+152 APRN
-157 AWALT
+157 AWAIW
-162 DAPDSAQVFSSVF
+162 DNPDGAQVFATVAQ
-175 ELVAITVTIWLAAQL
+175 LVAAVLIVWLAVL
-190 LQKRAQASAPQRRAM
+190 LWQKRRDASAPQRRAM
-205 APVLWTGVVMMV
+205 APVLWTGFVLMV
-217 ALGVAWVQQLFS
+217 TLAVAVAEQLFGAS
-229 GESPA
+229 SP
-234 IAGPGVAALVTFGAL
+234 IVAGPSLPALVAFAAV
-249 PWAYV
+249 PWAFV
-254 VGLLRS
+254 IGLLRS

-272 ERLNAQGIEGESLRD
+272 ERLNAQGAEGESLRD
-287 ALAEALGDR
+287 ALSEALGDS

-308 RYVDSHGQPVDL
+308 RYVDQHGQPVDL

-381 ELQVSRAKVIEVGFQ
+381 ELQVSRAKVIEVGMA

-418 QLGLAKTKLRDDPDT
+418 QLGLAKTKLRADPDV
-433 AERILDGARIELA
+433 AERILDGARVELA

-469 PAALEALAARAP
+469 GPALEALASRAP
-481 VPVEVE
+481 VPVEV
-487 DVPEDRMPT
+487 DAVPEGRMPT
-496 PVEAVAYF
+496 AVEAVAYF

-516 AEAEYASV
+516 AHAEYASV

-549 GTGLRGL
+549 GSGLRGL

>member
-1 VSSLRAALAAL
+1 VSSLRAALLAL
-12 FAAAVA
+12 FAASVA
-18 MAAVLVALVT
+18 MAAVMAALVV
-28 SSDHESDP
+28 SSDHED
-36 ALTASVG
+36 AKEVTAVLG
-43 VVIGLS
+43 PFIGLS
-49 YCGIGLFAWWR
+49 FCGTGVFAWIR

-66 GALLTGVGFAWFL
+66 GALMTGVGFAWFL
-79 SAGLT
+79 SGLT
-84 EANDAWVYTLGFYV
+84 EANDEWVYTLGVFL
-98 GSLYLALLG
+98 SPLYLVLVG
-107 HLLLAYPTGRLET
+107 HMLLAFPSGRLET
-120 TPARVLV
+120 TPARVLIAV
-127 ALAYLDVFLVQIPF
+127 AYLDALLVQVPF
-141 LLLGGDLSDEA
+141 FLLGGHISG
-152 HAPDN
+152 PDN
-157 AWALT
+157 APRNAWAVA
-162 DAPDSAQVFSSVF
+162 DSPDSAQVFQTLSQ
-175 ELVAITVTIWLAAQL
+175 LVAAVLIAWLAVL
-190 LQKRAQASAPQRRAM
+190 LFQKRRVASPPQRRAM
-205 APVLWTGVVMMV
+205 APVLWTGLALMATLAV
-217 ALGVAWVQQLFS
+217 ATV
-229 GESPA
+229 GELLTTASP
-234 IAGPGVAALVTFGAL
+234 IASSPGLVSLIAFAAL
-249 PWAYV
+249 PWAFV
-254 VGLLRS
+254 IGLLRS

-287 ALAEALGDR
+287 ALADALGDR
-296 SLALAFWSRGSE
+296 SLAIAFWSRSSE
-308 RYVDSHGQPVDL
+308 RYVDSHGQPVEL

-333 EREAVPVAAIVHDA
+333 ERESVPVAAIVHDA

-381 ELQVSRAKVIEVGFQ
+381 ELQVSRAKVIEVGMA

-418 QLGLAKTKLRDDPDT
+418 QLGLAKTKLRSDPDV
-433 AERILDGARIELA
+433 AERILDGARGELA

-469 PAALEALAARAP
+469 PAALEALASRAP

-487 DVPEDRMPT
+487 AVPEGRMPM

-504 VVAESLT
+504 VVSESLT

-516 AEAEYASV
+516 ADAEYATV

-549 GTGLRGL
+549 GSGLRGL
-556 ADRLAA
+556 SDRLAA

>member
-1 VSSLRAALAAL
+1 MSSLRAALLAL
-12 FAAAVA
+12 FAASVA
-18 MAAVLVALVT
+18 MAAVMVALVV
-28 SSDHESDP
+28 SSDHEN
-36 ALTASVG
+36 AKEITAVLG
-43 VVIGLS
+43 PFIGLS
-49 YCGIGLFAWWR
+49 FCGTGIFAWTR

-66 GALLTGVGFAWFL
+66 GALMTAVGFAWFV
-79 SAGLT
+79 AGLT
-84 EANDAWVYTLGFYV
+84 ESNDPWVYTLGVYL
-98 GSLYLALLG
+98 GPLYLVLVG
-107 HLLLAYPTGRLET
+107 HMLLAFPTGRLET
-120 TPARVLV
+120 TGARTLI
-127 ALAYLDVFLVQIPF
+127 ALGYLDALLVQIPF
-141 LLLGGDLSDEA
+141 FLLGGDIS
-152 HAPDN
+152 HPSNAPRN

-162 DAPDSAQVFSSVF
+162 DNPDGAQVFGAVSQ
-175 ELVAITVTIWLAAQL
+175 LVAAALIVWLAVQL
-190 LQKRAQASAPQRRAM
+190 IQKRRDASPPQRRVM
-205 APVLWTGVVMMV
+205 APVLWTGL
-217 ALGVAWVQQLFS
+217 ALS
-229 GESPA
+229 
-234 IAGPGVAALVTFGAL
+234 AALVVAVLSQIVGASDPIATSPSVVSLIAFAAL
-249 PWAYV
+249 PWAFV

-272 ERLNAQGIEGESLRD
+272 ERLNAQGVEGESLRD

-308 RYVDSHGQPVDL
+308 RYVDAHGQPVDL
-320 PPATSRSRAVTEI
+320 PPAASRHRAVTEI
-333 EREAVPVAAIVHDA
+333 ERESIPVAAIVHDA

-381 ELQVSRAKVIEVGFQ
+381 ELQVSRAKVIEVGMA

-418 QLGLAKTKLRDDPDT
+418 QLGLAKTKLREDPEV
-433 AERILDGARIELA
+433 AERILDGARRELA

-469 PAALEALAARAP
+469 AAALDALAGRAP
-481 VPVEVE
+481 VPVDVE
-487 DVPEDRMPT
+487 TVPEGRMPM

-504 VVAESLT
+504 VVSESLT

-516 AEAEYASV
+516 ADAEYATV

-549 GTGLRGL
+549 GSGLRGL

>member
-1 VSSLRAALAAL
+1 MSSLRAALIAL
-12 FAAAVA
+12 FAASVA
-18 MAAVLVALVT
+18 MAAVMVALVV
-28 SSDHESDP
+28 SSDHET
-36 ALTASVG
+36 AKGLTATLG
-43 VVIGLS
+43 PAIGLS
-49 YCGIGLFAWWR
+49 YCATGLFAWFR

-66 GALLTGVGFAWFL
+66 GALMTGVGFAWFI
-79 SAGLT
+79 SALT
-84 EANDAWVYTLGFYV
+84 ESNDPWVYTLGIYLA
-98 GSLYLALLG
+98 SLYLVFVG
-107 HLLLAYPTGRLET
+107 HMLLAFPTGRLET
-120 TPARVLV
+120 TQARVLI
-127 ALAYLDVFLVQIPF
+127 AIAYLDALLVQIPF
-141 LLLGGDLSDEA
+141 FLLGGDISTEA

-157 AWALT
+157 AWAIV
-162 DAPDSAQVFSSVF
+162 DNPDGAQVFSSV
-175 ELVAITVTIWLAAQL
+175 AQL
-190 LQKRAQASAPQRRAM
+190 VSAVLIVWLGVQLVQKRQVASAPQRRAI
-205 APVLWTGVVMMV
+205 APVLWTGVVLMGTLAV
-217 ALGVAWVQQLFS
+217 AVVQQLF
-229 GESPA
+229 GGDNVLVG
-234 IAGPGVAALVTFGAL
+234 GPSVASLVAFAAL
-249 PWAYV
+249 PWAYLI
-254 VGLLRS
+254 GLVRT

-272 ERLNAQGIEGESLRD
+272 ERLNAQGVEGESLRD
-287 ALAEALGDR
+287 ALADALGDR
-296 SLALAFWSRGSE
+296 SLTLAFWSRGSE
-308 RYVDSHGQPVDL
+308 RYVDAHGQPVDL

-333 EREAVPVAAIVHDA
+333 ERESVPVAAIVHDA

-381 ELQVSRAKVIEVGFQ
+381 ELQASRAKVIEVGFS

-418 QLGLAKTKLRDDPDT
+418 QLGLAKSKLREDPDV
-433 AERILDGARIELA
+433 AERILEGARTELA

-469 PAALEALAARAP
+469 APALEALASRAP
-481 VPVEVE
+481 VPVEI
-487 DVPEDRMPT
+487 DAVPDSRMPM

-516 AEAEYASV
+516 ADAEYASV

-530 GYAVVEIEDNGIG
+530 GYAVVKIEDNGIG

-549 GTGLRGL
+549 GSGLRGL

>member
-1 VSSLRAALAAL
+1 MSSLRAALIAL
-12 FAAAVA
+12 FAASVA
-18 MAAVLVALVT
+18 MAAVMVALVV
-28 SSDHESDP
+28 SSDHESSKE
-36 ALTASVG
+36 LTATLG
-43 VVIGLS
+43 PFIGLS
-49 YCGIGLFAWWR
+49 FCGTGVFAWLR

-66 GALLTGVGFAWFL
+66 GALMTGVGFAWFL
-79 SAGLT
+79 SALT
-84 EANDAWVYTLGFYV
+84 EANDPWVSTLGVYL
-98 GSLYLALLG
+98 SPLYLVMVG
-107 HLLLAYPTGRLET
+107 HMLLAFPSGRLET
-120 TPARVLV
+120 TAARTLI
-127 ALAYLDVFLVQIPF
+127 AIGYLDVLLVQLPYF
-141 LLLGGDLSDEA
+141 LLNGDISGEN
-152 HAPDN
+152 HAPAN
-157 AWALT
+157 AWGII
-162 DAPDSAQVFSSVF
+162 DNPDSAQVF
-175 ELVAITVTIWLAAQL
+175 ATVAQL
-190 LQKRAQASAPQRRAM
+190 VGVALIFWLGVLLFQKRKVATPPQRRAM
-205 APVLWTGVVMMV
+205 APVLWTGVALMCTLAV
-217 ALGVAWVQQLFS
+217 ASLQHLIDASNLTV
-229 GESPA
+229 
-234 IAGPGVAALVTFGAL
+234 AGPSVASLIVFAAL
-249 PWAYV
+249 PWAFV
-254 VGLLRS
+254 VGLLRT

-272 ERLNAQGIEGESLRD
+272 ERLNAQGVEGESLRD
-287 ALAEALGDR
+287 ALSDALGDR
-296 SLALAFWSRGSE
+296 SLTLAFWSRGSE
-308 RYVDSHGQPVDL
+308 RYVDAHGQPVDL
-320 PPATSRSRAVTEI
+320 PPPASRSRAVTEI
-333 EREAVPVAAIVHDA
+333 ERESVPVAAIVHDA

-381 ELQVSRAKVIEVGFQ
+381 ELQVSRAKVIEVGMA

-418 QLGLAKTKLRDDPDT
+418 QLGLARTKLRGDPDT
-433 AERILDGARIELA
+433 AERILDGARTELA

-469 PAALEALAARAP
+469 APALEALASRAP
-481 VPVEVE
+481 VPVEVDE
-487 DVPEDRMPT
+487 VPEGRMPM

-516 AEAEYASV
+516 ANAEYASV

-549 GTGLRGL
+549 GSGLRGL

>member
-1 VSSLRAALAAL
+1 MSSLRAALVAL
-12 FAAAVA
+12 FAASVA
-18 MAAVLVALVT
+18 MAAVMVALVV
-28 SSDHESDP
+28 SSDHETAKELAATLGP
-36 ALTASVG
+36 A
-43 VVIGLS
+43 IGLS
-49 YCGIGLFAWWR
+49 YCGVGLFAWWR

-66 GALLTGVGFAWFL
+66 GALMTGVGFAWFL
-79 SAGLT
+79 SALT
-84 EANDAWVYTLGFYV
+84 ASNDPWVYTLGIYLA
-98 GSLYLALLG
+98 SLYLVLVG
-107 HLLLAYPTGRLET
+107 HMLLAFPTGRLET
-120 TPARVLV
+120 THARVLIAV
-127 ALAYLDVFLVQIPF
+127 AYLDALLVQIPF
-141 LLLGGDLSDEA
+141 LLLGGDISDEP
-152 HAPDN
+152 HAPNN
-157 AWALT
+157 AWALV
-162 DAPDSAQVFSSVF
+162 DNPDSAQVFSSV
-175 ELVAITVTIWLAAQL
+175 AQL
-190 LQKRAQASAPQRRAM
+190 VSAVLIVWLGVQLVHKRRTASIPQRRAI
-205 APVLWTGVVMMV
+205 APVLWTGVVLMGTLAV
-217 ALGVAWVQQLFS
+217 AVVQQLF
-229 GESPA
+229 GGDNVLVG
-234 IAGPGVAALVTFGAL
+234 GPSVASLVAFAAL

-254 VGLLRS
+254 VGLLRT

-272 ERLNAQGIEGESLRD
+272 ERLNAQGAEGESLRD
-287 ALAEALGDR
+287 ALADALGDR

-333 EREAVPVAAIVHDA
+333 ERESVPVAAIVHDA

-381 ELQVSRAKVIEVGFQ
+381 ELQVSRAKVIEVGFA

-418 QLGLAKTKLRDDPDT
+418 QLGLAKTKLREDPDT
-433 AERILDGARIELA
+433 AERILEGARSELA

-469 PAALEALAARAP
+469 APALEALASRAP
-481 VPVEVE
+481 VPVEI
-487 DVPEDRMPT
+487 DAVPESRMPM

-516 AEAEYASV
+516 ADAEYASV

-549 GTGLRGL
+549 GSGLRGL

>member
-1 VSSLRAALAAL
+1 MNSLRVALFALFVASIALAA
-12 FAAAVA
+12 V
-18 MAAVLVALVT
+18 MVALVL
-28 SSDHESDP
+28 SSNHEDNRTVIAVLGP
-36 ALTASVG
+36 F
-43 VVIGLS
+43 IGLS
-49 YCGIGLFAWWR
+49 FCGTGIFAWVR

-66 GALLTGVGFAWFL
+66 GALMTGVGLAWFV
-79 SAGLT
+79 SGLT
-84 EANDAWVYTLGFYV
+84 ESDNAWVYTLGV
-98 GSLYLALLG
+98 YLAPLWLVLVG
-107 HLLLAYPTGRLET
+107 HMLLAFPSGRLET
-120 TPARVLV
+120 TEAR
-127 ALAYLDVFLVQIPF
+127 ALLAIAYLDVIFVQLPF
-141 LLLGGDLSDEA
+141 LLLGGRIEGPA
-152 HAPDN
+152 NAPRN
-157 AWALT
+157 AWGLT
-162 DAPDSAQVFSSVF
+162 DAPDSAQVFSTVSQ
-175 ELVAITVTIWLAAQL
+175 LVAAGLIGWLAVQL
-190 LQKRAQASAPQRRAM
+190 HQKRKAASPPQRRAM
-205 APVLWTGVVMMV
+205 APVLWTGLVLM
-217 ALGVAWVQQLFS
+217 
-229 GESPA
+229 
-234 IAGPGVAALVTFGAL
+234 AALAVATVQDLVGSSMTLVTGPSLISLITFAAL
-249 PWAYV
+249 PWAFV
-254 VGLLRS
+254 IGLVRT

-272 ERLNAQGIEGESLRD
+272 ERLSAQGIEGESLRD
-287 ALAEALGDR
+287 ALADALGDR

-308 RYVDSHGQPVDL
+308 RYVDSHGRLVDL
-320 PPATSRSRAVTEI
+320 PPPTSRSRAVTEI
-333 EREAVPVAAIVHDA
+333 ERESVPVAAIVHDA

-381 ELQVSRAKVIEVGFQ
+381 ELQVSRAKVIEVGMA

-418 QLGLAKTKLRDDPDT
+418 QLGLARTKMRDDPDT
-433 AERILDGARIELA
+433 AERILDGARVELA

-469 PAALEALAARAP
+469 PEALEVLAGRAP
-481 VPVEVE
+481 VPVDIEALP
-487 DVPEDRMPT
+487 DTRMPM

-504 VVAESLT
+504 VVAEALT

-516 AEAEYASV
+516 ARAEHAVV

-530 GYAVVEIEDNGIG
+530 GYAVVEIEDNGVG
-543 GADPSA
+543 GANPSG

-562 LDGRLEVDSPPGV
+562 MDGRLEIDSPPGV